1 MSKEVNIGHSPNHF
15 IVLDAISRGMNNID
29 KISRI
34 AKLSKSEVEVI
45 VNDLVFQRLVIS
57 DEKRGFLG
65 RKKIELKITET
76 GTSLLENKKKE
87 LQDKV
92 QQMHQYY
99 NNGDKSQLDSF
110 MVSNRAWMPM
120 MLFAGIMDILFFT
133 SMMSLLG
140 LALNPMESSL
150 SDGGTNADNSGNADN
165 TSADSDSNSDSSGVD
180 SQDAGSDGGGFDGGG
195 FDGGGFD
202 GGGFDGGGF
211 GF

>member
-29 KISRI
+29 KISRE
-34 AKLSKSEVEVI
+34 AKLTKSEVELI
-45 VNDLVFQRLVIS
+45 VKDLVFQRLVIS
-57 DEKRGFLG
+57 NEKRGFLG

-76 GTSLLENKKKE
+76 GTSLLDNKKKE

-92 QQMHQYY
+92 QKMHQYY
-99 NNGDKSQLDSF
+99 SSGEKSQLDSF

-120 MLFAGIMDILFFT
+120 MLFAGILDILFFT

-140 LALNPMESSL
+140 LTLNPMESSL
-150 SDGGTNADNSGNADN
+150 SDGGVSADNSSNADN
-165 TSADSDSNSDSSGVD
+165 TSADSDSSSDSSGVD

>member
-29 KISRI
+29 KISRV
-34 AKLSKSEVEVI
+34 AKLSKSEVELI
-45 VNDLVFQRLVIS
+45 VNDLVFQRLVIGN
-57 DEKRGFLG
+57 EKRGFLG

-76 GTSLLENKKKE
+76 GTSLLDNKKKE

-92 QQMHQYY
+92 QKMHQYY

-133 SMMSLLG
+133 SMMSLMG

-150 SDGGTNADNSGNADN
+150 TDSGAAADNSGNADN
-165 TSADSDSNSDSSGVD
+165 TSVDSDSNSDSSGVD

-202 GGGFDGGGF
+202 GGGFGF
-211 GF
+211 

>member
-1 MSKEVNIGHSPNHF
+1 MSKEVNIGHTPNHF

-29 KISRI
+29 KISRV
-34 AKLSKSEVEVI
+34 AKLSKSEVELI
-45 VNDLVFQRLVIS
+45 VNDLVFQRLVIGN
-57 DEKRGFLG
+57 EKRGFLG

-76 GTSLLENKKKE
+76 GTSLLDNKKKE

-92 QQMHQYY
+92 QKMHQYY

-133 SMMSLLG
+133 SMMSLMG

-150 SDGGTNADNSGNADN
+150 TDSGAAADNSGNADN
-165 TSADSDSNSDSSGVD
+165 TSVDSDSNSDSSGVD

-202 GGGFDGGGF
+202 GGGFDGGGC

>member
-1 MSKEVNIGHSPNHF
+1 MSKEVNIGHTPNHF

-29 KISRI
+29 KISRV
-34 AKLSKSEVEVI
+34 AKLSKSEVELI
-45 VNDLVFQRLVIS
+45 VNDLVFQRLVIGN
-57 DEKRGFLG
+57 EKRGFLG

-76 GTSLLENKKKE
+76 GTSLLDNKKKE

-92 QQMHQYY
+92 QKMHQYY

-120 MLFAGIMDILFFT
+120 MLFAGIIDILFFT
-133 SMMSLLG
+133 SMMSLMG

-150 SDGGTNADNSGNADN
+150 TDSGAAADNSGNADN
-165 TSADSDSNSDSSGVD
+165 TSVDSDSNSDSSGVD

-202 GGGFDGGGF
+202 GGGFGF
-211 GF
+211 

>member
-1 MSKEVNIGHSPNHF
+1 MSKEVNIGHTPNHF

-29 KISRI
+29 KISRV
-34 AKLSKSEVEVI
+34 AKLSKSEVELI
-45 VNDLVFQRLVIS
+45 VNDLVFQRLVIGN
-57 DEKRGFLG
+57 EKRGFLG

-76 GTSLLENKKKE
+76 GTSLLDNKKKE

-92 QQMHQYY
+92 QKMHQYY

-133 SMMSLLG
+133 SMMSLMG

-150 SDGGTNADNSGNADN
+150 TDSGAAADNSGNADN
-165 TSADSDSNSDSSGVD
+165 TSVDSDSNSDSSGVD

>member
-15 IVLDAISRGMNNID
+15 IVLDAISKGMNNID
-29 KISRI
+29 KISRV
-34 AKLSKSEVEVI
+34 AKLSKSEVELI
-45 VNDLVFQRLVIS
+45 VNDLVIQRLVIGN
-57 DEKRGFLG
+57 EKRGFLG

-76 GTSLLENKKKE
+76 GTSLLDNKKKE

-92 QQMHQYY
+92 QKMHQYY
-99 NNGDKSQLDSF
+99 NSGDKSQLDSF

-133 SMMSLLG
+133 SMMSLMG

-150 SDGGTNADNSGNADN
+150 TDSGAGADNSGNADN

-202 GGGFDGGGF
+202 GGGFGF
-211 GF
+211 

>member
-1 MSKEVNIGHSPNHF
+1 MSNEVNIGESPNHF

-34 AKLSKSEVEVI
+34 SKLPKSEVELI

-57 DEKRGFLG
+57 REKRGFFG
-65 RKKIELKITET
+65 RKKNELKISET
-76 GTSLLENKKKE
+76 GTNLLGNKKKE
-87 LQDKV
+87 LEKKV
-92 QQMHQYY
+92 QELHQYY

-120 MLFAGIMDILFFT
+120 MLFVGVMDILFFT
-133 SMMSLLG
+133 SMMSMMG

-150 SDGGTNADNSGNADN
+150 TDGGASADNSGNADN
-165 TSADSDSNSDSSGVD
+165 TSEGSGDNTDSSGMD

-202 GGGFDGGGF
+202 GGGFNF
-211 GF
+211 

>member
-1 MSKEVNIGHSPNHF
+1 MSKEVNIGHTPNHF

-29 KISRI
+29 KISRV
-34 AKLSKSEVEVI
+34 AKLSKSEVELI
-45 VNDLVFQRLVIS
+45 VNDLVFQRLVIGN
-57 DEKRGFLG
+57 EKRGFLG

-76 GTSLLENKKKE
+76 GTSLLDNKKKE

-92 QQMHQYY
+92 QKMHQYY

-120 MLFAGIMDILFFT
+120 MLFAGIIDILFFT
-133 SMMSLLG
+133 SMMSLMG

-150 SDGGTNADNSGNADN
+150 TDSGAAADNSGNADN
-165 TSADSDSNSDSSGVD
+165 TSVDSDSNSDSSGVD

>member
-15 IVLDAISRGMNNID
+15 IVLDAISKGMNNID
-29 KISRI
+29 KISRV
-34 AKLSKSEVEVI
+34 AKLSKSEVELI
-45 VNDLVFQRLVIS
+45 VNDLVIQRLVIGN
-57 DEKRGFLG
+57 EKRGFLG

-76 GTSLLENKKKE
+76 GTSLLDNKKKE

-92 QQMHQYY
+92 QKMHQYY

-133 SMMSLLG
+133 SMMSLMG

-150 SDGGTNADNSGNADN
+150 TDSGAGADNSGNADN

>member
-15 IVLDAISRGMNNID
+15 IVLDAISKGMNNID
-29 KISRI
+29 KISRV
-34 AKLSKSEVEVI
+34 AKLSKSEVELI
-45 VNDLVFQRLVIS
+45 VNDLVIQRLVIGN
-57 DEKRGFLG
+57 EKRGFLG

-76 GTSLLENKKKE
+76 GTSLLDNKKKE

-92 QQMHQYY
+92 QKMHQYY

-133 SMMSLLG
+133 SMMSLMG

-150 SDGGTNADNSGNADN
+150 TDSGAGADNSGNADN

-202 GGGFDGGGF
+202 GGGFGF
-211 GF
+211 

>member
-15 IVLDAISRGMNNID
+15 IVLDAISRGINNID
-29 KISRI
+29 KISRV
-34 AKLSKSEVEVI
+34 AKLSKSEVELI
-45 VNDLVFQRLVIS
+45 VNDLVFQRLVIGH
-57 DEKRGFLG
+57 EKRGFLG

-76 GTSLLENKKKE
+76 GTSLLDNKKKE

-92 QQMHQYY
+92 QKMHQYY

-133 SMMSLLG
+133 SMMSLMG

-150 SDGGTNADNSGNADN
+150 TDSGAGADNSGNADN